1 MQKSQKWRER
11 EEKKKE
17 KKSRSQIAE
26 CADGAWNIIKLSN
39 DDDGNQFEIEAIEW
53 KQSTFSSASLLFF
66 SSPFSLSLTLSFD
79 V

>member
-1 MQKSQKWRER
+1 MKRKRRKEER
-11 EEKKKE
+11 

-53 KQSTFSSASLLFF
+53 KQSTFSSASLPFF
-66 SSPFSLSLTLSFD
+66 LSLSLSFD